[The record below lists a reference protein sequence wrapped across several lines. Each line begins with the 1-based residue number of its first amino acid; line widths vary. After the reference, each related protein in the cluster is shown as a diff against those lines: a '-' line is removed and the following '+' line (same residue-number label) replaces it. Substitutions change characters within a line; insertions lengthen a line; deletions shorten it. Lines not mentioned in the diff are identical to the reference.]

1 MNVKCQFNLI
11 KACIVTS
18 HCAGND
24 GLDLWRGLTCGIRKV
39 VLSTVTA
46 LITTSMLTFSW
57 YLELPRDAAIGAFGD
72 NVLMKVGRDHDY
84 ISFIIYIGL

>member
-24 GLDLWRGLTCGIRKV
+24 GLDYGGVLPV
-39 VLSTVTA
+39 VL
-46 LITTSMLTFSW
+46 
-57 YLELPRDAAIGAFGD
+57 E
-72 NVLMKVGRDHDY
+72 K
-84 ISFIIYIGL
+84 